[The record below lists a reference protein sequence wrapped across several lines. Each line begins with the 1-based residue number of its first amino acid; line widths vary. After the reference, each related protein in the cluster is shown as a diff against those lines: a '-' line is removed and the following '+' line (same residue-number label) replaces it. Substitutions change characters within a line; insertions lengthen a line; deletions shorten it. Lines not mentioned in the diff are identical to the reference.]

1 MITTQ
6 HPTTG
11 VLFDLDGVL
20 LDTEGIY
27 TTFWDAIDKA
37 YPTHV
42 PNFTQKIKGSNMA
55 AILNTYFKR
64 EDWDDIFS
72 KLDDMQRDM
81 RYEFFPYAQEFLQQ
95 LHEAGIKMCIVTS
108 SDQKKMDA
116 VYRQHPGFRELF
128 DDVIVGE
135 MVHHP
140 KPDPECFLLG
150 ASKLGLDIKDCYVFE
165 DSINGLQAAMASGAT
180 VIGLATTNPREAL
193 AGKAQLIIDNFK
205 DFTVSKMLSVKR
217 Q

>member
-1 MITTQ
+1 MNTTQ
-6 HPTTG
+6 YPTTG

-20 LDTEGIY
+20 LDSEGQY
-27 TTFWDAIDKA
+27 TIFWDAIDKA

-42 PNFTQKIKGSNMA
+42 PNFAQVIKGSNLA
-55 AILNTYFKR
+55 AIINTYFKPELR
-64 EDWDDIFS
+64 DEIVA
-72 KLDDMQRDM
+72 KLAELQHDM

-95 LHEAGIKMCIVTS
+95 LHGAGIKMCIVTS

-116 VYRQHPGFRELF
+116 VYEQHPGFRELF

-135 MVHHP
+135 MVHRA
-140 KPDPECFLLG
+140 KPDPECYLLG
-150 ASKLGLDIKDCYVFE
+150 ASKLGLNIKDCYVFE
-165 DSINGLQAAMASGAT
+165 DSINGLKAGMASGAT
-180 VIGLATTNPREAL
+180 VIGLATTNSREAL
-193 AGKAQLIIDNFK
+193 QGKAQLIIDNFK